1 MTDTTSNLSVS
12 PADILL
18 HIIVSLLAPLFLVA
32 SDGDIQFARMA
43 AIETINAYR
52 ARNPADLIVIAQ
64 VIACSLSALGSLSL
78 AMADNLSVAMTLR
91 LRGNAVALNRIAE
104 QNRRALCEARPETA
118 PVPEFDPESD
128 LDFDEVTVI
137 ANVAATQER
146 AAQAVARMQGEA
158 KASRPPPTQTQA
170 PAVPPPSAVPPASP
184 ISPPSAIPPPSAVPP
199 PSAIPPASPI
209 SPPSAASEPTPA
221 DRERHAIWGAAAAR
235 VAQEYTASLPFL
247 SPVER
252 KNATIRAAALS
263 SCANQLLAGNGPP
276 PFNPGDPSTLIP
288 KA

>member
-1 MTDTTSNLSVS
+1 LTDTTSNLSVS

-170 PAVPPPSAVPPASP
+170 PAVPPPSA
-184 ISPPSAIPPPSAVPP
+184 
-199 PSAIPPASPI
+199 IPPASPI